1 MYSDKDLFASLNNLC
16 SRLTQTHPSVQV
28 KKNIK
33 NMEHS
38 QMNFKEIR
46 LVLLLFL
53 QLHPLYAS
61 QAPSPPKPPLQSRKR
76 PGKQEKGLVFSR
88 PGRSISRWTRG

>member
-1 MYSDKDLFASLNNLC
+1 
-16 SRLTQTHPSVQV
+16 
-28 KKNIK
+28 
-33 NMEHS
+33 MEHS

-61 QAPSPPKPPLQSRKR
+61 QAPSPIPKKTGKTGKRLGFFSSRKVDFQVDKR
-76 PGKQEKGLVFSR
+76 V
-88 PGRSISRWTRG
+88 I

>member
-1 MYSDKDLFASLNNLC
+1 
-16 SRLTQTHPSVQV
+16 
-28 KKNIK
+28 
-33 NMEHS
+33 
-38 QMNFKEIR
+38 MNFKEIR

-76 PGKQEKGLVFSR
+76 PGKQEKAWFFLVPEGRF
-88 PGRSISRWTRG
+88 PGGQEGDLNIDKKLKY